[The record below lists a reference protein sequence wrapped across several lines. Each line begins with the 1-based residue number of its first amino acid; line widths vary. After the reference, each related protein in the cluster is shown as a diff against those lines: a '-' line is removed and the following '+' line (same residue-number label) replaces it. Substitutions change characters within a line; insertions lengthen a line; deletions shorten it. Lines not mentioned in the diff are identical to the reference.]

1 MGEYKYQ
8 FGIPGREEGQLWH
21 PRKVAIIWST
31 GKFVVSVRGNE
42 RRRMVIY
49 FTRKGH
55 FIKKISIR
63 YIDIV
68 AGLAM
73 IQRGLISYLLFENEN
88 L

>member
-21 PRKVAIIWST
+21 PRKVAVIRWT
-31 GKFVVSVRGNE
+31 GIFVVCDTGNE
-42 RRRMVIY
+42 RNRMEI
-49 FTRKGH
+49 FTRNGD

-68 AGLAM
+68 AGWSMTL
-73 IQRGLISYLLFENEN
+73 QGLISYLLFENKN